1 LSLKGKV
8 IAITRPEKQT
18 HELTK
23 LVSKLG
29 GKPYVAPTV
38 EIKPPQN
45 RRLITQ
51 FINKILNEQIDFT
64 IFMSV
69 NGVTSLIASLE
80 DLVSKANFLEKL
92 NRATIVAVGPKTRR
106 ELEKHGIKVDLVP
119 LRYSSEG
126 IVESFKKTNI
136 KGKGVAIP
144 RSSKSNRYLTQELE
158 KLGANVLEVPI
169 YECALPTDRSKV
181 LAFINDLLKEKI
193 DVLTFTSSFTARNL
207 FKIASE
213 YSLAHEIRKCLANL
227 VIVAI
232 GPTTQRTLEE
242 LGVKVDVVPKEY
254 TIEAMMD
261 ALVRYVCHD
270 RDTR

>member
-1 LSLKGKV
+1 MSLKGKV
-8 IAITRPEKQT
+8 IAITRPEKQA
-18 HELTK
+18 HQLAE

-38 EIKPPQN
+38 EIKPSRN

-51 FINKILNEQIDFT
+51 FVNKILNEQIDSV

-69 NGVTSLIASLE
+69 NGVTSLIE
-80 DLVSKANFLEKL
+80 PVQNLVSKAKFLEKL

-106 ELEKHGIKVDLVP
+106 ELEKHEVQVDLLP
-119 LRYSSEG
+119 LRFSSEG
-126 IVESFKKTNI
+126 IVESFKKINI
-136 KGKGVAIP
+136 KGKAVVIP
-144 RSSKSNRYLTQELE
+144 RSSKSSRYLKQELE

-181 LAFINDLLKEKI
+181 LAFINDLLKGKI
-193 DVLTFTSSFTARNL
+193 DVLTFTSSLTARNL

-213 YSLAHEIRKCLANL
+213 YSLAHEFRKCL
-227 VIVAI
+227 VKPVTVAI
-232 GPTTQRTLEE
+232 GPVTQRTLEE

-261 ALVRYVCHD
+261 ALVRHVCHD
-270 RDTR
+270 HDTR